1 MRVEIVPSGMP
12 VLDNL
17 TEINFPRKELVHGL
31 IETPRAFMLSA
42 PIGFGK
48 SNIAR
53 HMALSVA
60 IGLPFLG
67 FRTHKSRVVWVNG
80 DLESD
85 SVEELDAKTPEGT
98 ELVVFDFP
106 LTVINAGWGSLSEFA
121 ERRKLAVFA
130 TSRRPGS
137 TLLNDPKIEHW
148 RADYID
154 AAGGSYAHGRIETG
168 KFGAI
173 PIVRGNDGDWTLDV
187 YRIQKAFAD
196 LGLHRSP
203 KFTPRYLAPTP
214 PINPFGFSLPDG
226 PPLGFGFHPPKR

>member
-12 VLDNL
+12 APENL

-31 IETPRAFMLSA
+31 IETCRAYVLSA
-42 PIGFGK
+42 PLGFGK

-60 IGLPFLG
+60 SGLPFLG

-80 DLESD
+80 ERGSD
-85 SVEELDAKTPEGT
+85 NVDELDAKTPEGT
-98 ELVVFDFP
+98 ELIVFDFQS
-106 LTVINAGWGSLSEFA
+106 TVPGRGYDGSLSEFA

-130 TSRRPGS
+130 TTRWSDT
-137 TLLNDPKIEHW
+137 TLLDDPRAERW

-154 AAGGSYAHGRIETG
+154 AAGGTYAHGRIETG

-187 YRIQKAFAD
+187 YRVKKAFAD
-196 LGLHRSP
+196 LGLHIERPVYPFPSGSR
-203 KFTPRYLAPTP
+203 PR
-214 PINPFGFSLPDG
+214 
-226 PPLGFGFHPPKR
+226 

>member
-1 MRVEIVPSGMP
+1 MRVEILPSALTTP
-12 VLDNL
+12 ENL
-17 TEINFPRKELVHGL
+17 VEINFPRKELVHGL
-31 IETPRAFMLSA
+31 IETPRVYVLSA

-60 IGLPFLG
+60 RGLPFLG

-80 DLESD
+80 ELDSD
-85 SVEELDAKTPEGT
+85 SVDELDAVTPEGT

-106 LTVINAGWGSLSEFA
+106 STVINCGYGGSLSEFA

-130 TSRRPGS
+130 FSRRPGS
-137 TLLNDPKIEHW
+137 HLLNDSKIVHW
-148 RADYID
+148 RASFID

-187 YRIQKAFAD
+187 YRVKKAFAD
-196 LGLHRSP
+196 LGLHRFP
-203 KFTPRYLAPTP
+203 KITPIERVPTP
-214 PINPFGFSLPDG
+214 PINPFGFSPQMK
-226 PPLGFGFHPPKR
+226 PPHGFPKT

>member
-1 MRVEIVPSGMP
+1 MRVETLPSGMP
-12 VLDNL
+12 APENL

-31 IETPRAFMLSA
+31 IETPRAFVLSA

-60 IGLPFLG
+60 SGLPFLG

-80 DLESD
+80 ELQSD
-85 SVEELDAKTPEGT
+85 SIDELDALTPEGT

-106 LTVINAGWGSLSEFA
+106 STVINAGWGSLSEFA

-137 TLLNDPKIEHW
+137 TLLADPKIEHW
-148 RADYID
+148 RASFID

-187 YRIQKAFAD
+187 YRVKKAFAD

-203 KFTPRYLAPTP
+203 KLPPIPTP
-214 PINPFGFSLPDG
+214 PINPFCFSPQMKPPQGF
-226 PPLGFGFHPPKR
+226 PKT